1 MNIKQITDKL
11 LFNWPIKLICLIV
24 AIFLYIFHQTS
35 LVERKN
41 FVVPLQVI
49 ENGQVMCVDS
59 VPASVTLSVRALSE
73 DISDIHINDFT
84 AVLDLSFI
92 SETGEYEIPIKISIS
107 DALKK
112 FESFEIKIRP
122 SSSIKV
128 RVEEKIV
135 KFIPLEASISGEPA
149 SGYFVES
156 LSLEPSSVS
165 VVGPASIVEK
175 IEKLYTDKV
184 LVSNAKTNFST
195 EVNYFPINKKI
206 IVSDAGPY
214 KATVVVSPMP
224 MTKTYEKIAISALNL
239 SQNLELISN
248 IPEGTLVVDGTVPF
262 LENYNLPKNAMQF
275 DLSKISEPG
284 EYELPVNVAISS
296 NLSVKSFSPKT
307 VAIKIVEKQ
316 LILPEESES
325 ETEKN
330 IENPE
335 TAENL

>member
-92 SETGEYEIPIKISIS
+92 SETGEYEIPIKVSIS

-112 FESFEIKIRP
+112 FESLEIKIRP

-128 RVEEKIV
+128 KVEEKIV
-135 KFIPLEASISGEPA
+135 KFIPLETSISGEPA

-195 EVNYFPINKKI
+195 EVSYFPINKKI
-206 IVSDAGPY
+206 IVSDVGPY
-214 KATVVVSPMP
+214 KATVVISPMP
-224 MTKTYEKIAISALNL
+224 MTKAYEKIAISALNL

-316 LILPEESES
+316 PILEESES

-330 IENPE
+330 TENPE
-335 TAENL
+335 SAENL